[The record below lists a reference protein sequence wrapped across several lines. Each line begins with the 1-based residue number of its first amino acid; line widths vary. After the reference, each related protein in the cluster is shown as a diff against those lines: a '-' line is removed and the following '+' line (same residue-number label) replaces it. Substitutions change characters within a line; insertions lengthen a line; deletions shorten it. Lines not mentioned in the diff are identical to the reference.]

1 MEEEEL
7 IHNQIDNV
15 VSRINLATMLFGI
28 LGNLVCIFV
37 LVQKSLINRKFNW
50 YLLTLATADL
60 IYCMI
65 LFANYL
71 LYALSSTDPPLMI
84 YDLCKL
90 TCFLTDYV
98 VNSIDSFC
106 VFVTLILSI
115 DRLYAI
121 KNPIKARFFIT
132 YKFPKQIT
140 AITYIALL
148 IVKSPEL
155 FLSQRDFKMVPM
167 NSTANHNSTSVNT
180 DYLRAENLVSLFL
193 F

>member
-1 MEEEEL
+1 M
-7 IHNQIDNV
+7 
-15 VSRINLATMLFGI
+15 
-28 LGNLVCIFV
+28 
-37 LVQKSLINRKFNW
+37 
-50 YLLTLATADL
+50 
-60 IYCMI
+60 
-65 LFANYL
+65 
-71 LYALSSTDPPLMI
+71 PL
-84 YDLCKL
+84 
-90 TCFLTDYV
+90 
-98 VNSIDSFC
+98 
-106 VFVTLILSI
+106 
-115 DRLYAI
+115 